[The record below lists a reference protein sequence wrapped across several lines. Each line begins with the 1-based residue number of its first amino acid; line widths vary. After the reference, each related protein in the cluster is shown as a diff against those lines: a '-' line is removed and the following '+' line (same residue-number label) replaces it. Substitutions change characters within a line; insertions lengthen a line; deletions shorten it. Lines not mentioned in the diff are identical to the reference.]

1 MSFWINCLQ
10 PHIDAFFVLLPTK
23 GATTLYTTTPECGER
38 CSGTPISADLAR
50 ATARDVVLPSPP
62 GEGQG
67 TRKGMPLL
75 YTKRLAKPVYSR
87 AGLAPALEDRPHFL
101 KCAPMGLAPALEHRH
116 VNMYHLARHFRNNL
130 FIGYIALDCR
140 LTDEEEDDC
149 DKQRKHGD
157 TTNPGHP

>member
-50 ATARDVVLPSPP
+50 TTARDVVLPSPP

-87 AGLAPALEDRPHFL
+87 GGACPRPGRPPTL
-101 KCAPMGLAPALEHRH
+101 P
-116 VNMYHLARHFRNNL
+116 
-130 FIGYIALDCR
+130 
-140 LTDEEEDDC
+140 
-149 DKQRKHGD
+149 
-157 TTNPGHP
+157 